1 MITLK
6 VNGMMCQH
14 CQKSVEKALAA
25 IGAKDISVDLAKKQA
40 SFSAATEEAARK
52 AITEAG
58 YEVE

>member
-14 CQKSVEKALAA
+14 CQKAVEKALAG
-25 IGAKDISVDLAKKQA
+25 IGATHITVDLANKQA
-40 SFSAATEEAARK
+40 TFANADEAAARK
-52 AITEAG
+52 AITDAG

>member
-1 MITLK
+1 M
-6 VNGMMCQH
+6 
-14 CQKSVEKALAA
+14 EKALAA